1 MLLWRFSG
9 LVSFPNSQL
18 IHPDTTTMN
27 IMKMMKQVQQ
37 MQAGLAAAQE
47 KLASQTVTTEGAG
60 GKLKVTATCDGNLT
74 ELVIDP
80 NPSDSEFLQELLLQ
94 TINAA
99 IAKGKETAAAEM
111 KKLTGGLD
119 LPPGMGF

>member
-47 KLASQTVTTEGAG
+47 NSPPKPLQR
-60 GKLKVTATCDGNLT
+60 K
-74 ELVIDP
+74 ELEEIE
-80 NPSDSEFLQELLLQ
+80 SYRHL
-94 TINAA
+94 
-99 IAKGKETAAAEM
+99 
-111 KKLTGGLD
+111 
-119 LPPGMGF
+119 

>member
-1 MLLWRFSG
+1 
-9 LVSFPNSQL
+9 
-18 IHPDTTTMN
+18 
-27 IMKMMKQVQQ
+27 

-74 ELVIDP
+74 ELVID
-80 NPSDSEFLQELLLQ
+80 PSDSEFLQELLLQ